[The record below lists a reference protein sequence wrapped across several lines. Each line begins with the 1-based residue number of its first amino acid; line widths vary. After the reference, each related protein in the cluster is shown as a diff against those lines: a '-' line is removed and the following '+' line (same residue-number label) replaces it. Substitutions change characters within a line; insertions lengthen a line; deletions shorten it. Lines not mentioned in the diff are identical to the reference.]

1 MSSEAVFA
9 TPVDEPVRRRWWT
22 VPLMLVGSL
31 VVCVVAVW
39 WYLQRSELRQ
49 RYRAI
54 RAAGQPVTLE
64 ELDAYYALPAGVEDI
79 TELWVDALSRS
90 SKTVRLPEAAKLPL
104 IGDGPAIPAWGEE
117 WAEKDQVATFLDNH
131 SETLTAIH
139 QAAAADGGV
148 RYPHDLRDG
157 VETLLPHVQNLR
169 SSLRLLTLEAHIRAR
184 NADAAGAIES
194 LRGQFAVGRTLDGD
208 PLLVSFLVRLAVDGG
223 AVDNASQLLPGIE
236 PTREQLLAIQDDLR
250 RTDYHAELENALIG
264 ERVFGLSFFGN
275 SNLTGLGAI
284 QTKLLDISATG
295 SKVKFIDMMGEA
307 MATSRRP
314 WQEGMFN
321 EPWLANWNPNSM
333 NPIDQMYSVLIPE
346 LDRCFLA
353 GGRQEASRLSLDAA
367 IAAELYRRDHG
378 KLPESLEDL
387 VPDYLAAVPKDP
399 FNGELLRYVVNEN
412 DFVIYGLGEDL
423 NDDSGSVE
431 EQPSGYPLDVGVRWI
446 MIEPLNENP

>member
-1 MSSEAVFA
+1 MSSEAVFT
-9 TPVDEPVRRRWWT
+9 TPVDQPVRRRWWT
-22 VPLMLVGSL
+22 VPLLLVGFL
-31 VVCVVAVW
+31 LLCVVAVW

-54 RAAGQPVTLE
+54 RAAGQPVTFE
-64 ELDAYYALPAGVEDI
+64 ELNAYYALPAGVEDI
-79 TELWVDALSRS
+79 TALWVDALSRS
-90 SKTVRLPEAAKLPL
+90 SNIVDLPEAAKLPL
-104 IGDGPAIPAWGEE
+104 IGDGPAIPAWGKD

-131 SETLTAIH
+131 SETLIAIH

-169 SSLRLLTLEAHIRAR
+169 SSSRLLTLEADLRAR
-184 NADAAGAIES
+184 NRDTDGTVES

-208 PLLVSFLVRLAVDGG
+208 PILVSFLVRLAVDGG
-223 AVDNASQLLPGIE
+223 AVDNASQLLPEIE
-236 PTREQLLAIQDDLR
+236 PTREQLLAIQEDLR

-264 ERVFGLSFFGN
+264 ERVFGLNFFGN

-284 QTKLLDISATG
+284 QTKLLDISATE
-295 SKVKFIDMMGEA
+295 SKVKYIDMMNEA

-314 WQEGMFN
+314 WLVGMFN

-333 NPIDQMYSVLIPE
+333 NPTDQMYSVLIPQ
-346 LDRCFLA
+346 LDQCFLA
-353 GGRQEASRLSLDAA
+353 AGRQEAKLLSLDAA

-378 KLPESLEDL
+378 ELPKSLEDL
-387 VPDYLAAVPKDP
+387 VPDYLAAVPTDP
-399 FNGELLRYVVNEN
+399 FNGEPVRYVVNEN

-423 NDDSGSVE
+423 NDDLGAIE
-431 EQPSGYPLDVGVRWI
+431 EPPSGYPLDAGVRWI
-446 MIEPLNENP
+446 TAEPVSENP

>member
-1 MSSEAVFA
+1 MSSEAVFT
-9 TPVDEPVRRRWWT
+9 TPVDQPVRRRWWT
-22 VPLMLVGSL
+22 VPLMLVGAL

-64 ELDAYYALPAGVEDI
+64 ELDANYALPAGVEDI

-90 SKTVRLPEAAKLPL
+90 SKTVRLPGAKLPL
-104 IGDGPAIPAWGEE
+104 IGDGPAIPAWGED
-117 WAEKDQVATFLDNH
+117 WAEKDQVATFLGNH

-139 QAAAADGGV
+139 RAAAADGGV
-148 RYPHDLRDG
+148 RYPHDFRDG

-169 SSLRLLTLEAHIRAR
+169 SSSRLLTLEAHIRAR
-184 NADAAGAIES
+184 NADTAGTIES
-194 LRGQFAVGRTLDGD
+194 LRAQFAAGQTLDGD
-208 PLLVSFLVRLAVDGG
+208 PTLVSFLVRLAVDGG
-223 AVDNASQLLPGIE
+223 ALDNASQLLPGIE
-236 PTREQLLAIQDDLR
+236 PTREQLLAIQGDLR

-264 ERVFGLSFFGN
+264 ERTFGLNYFGN
-275 SNLTGLGAI
+275 SDVTGFGVIKTTLFD
-284 QTKLLDISATG
+284 LSAAG
-295 SKVKFIDMMGEA
+295 SKVKFIDIMGEA

-314 WQEGMFN
+314 WQEGMFD

-333 NPIDQMYSVLIPE
+333 NPTDRMYTLLIPA
-346 LDRCFLA
+346 LDQCFLA
-353 GGRQEASRLSLDAA
+353 GGRQEAKLLSLDAA

-399 FNGELLRYVVNEN
+399 FNGEPLRYVVNEN

-446 MIEPLNENP
+446 MPESLNENP